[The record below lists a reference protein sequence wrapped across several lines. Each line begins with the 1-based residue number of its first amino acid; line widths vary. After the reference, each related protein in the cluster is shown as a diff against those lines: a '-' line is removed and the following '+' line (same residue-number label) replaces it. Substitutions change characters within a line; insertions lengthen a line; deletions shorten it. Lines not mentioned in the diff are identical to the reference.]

1 MVLYSGL
8 DIANPG
14 FCMYISEEIAES
26 ERKQKTDCW
35 TKDFSFNILFFSE
48 TEISNKEPL
57 VCVAKGQKELVQ
69 CKTSGKKTY
78 RRWDYNKIEKKFIYN
93 SFEFLNINKIV
104 NWTIKR

>member
-1 MVLYSGL
+1 MVLYSGK
-8 DIANPG
+8 DITHPD
-14 FCMYISEEIAES
+14 FSMYISEEIADR
-26 ERKQKTDCW
+26 ERKKNDCC

-78 RRWDYNKIEKKFIYN
+78 RR
-93 SFEFLNINKIV
+93 
-104 NWTIKR
+104 